1 LDQGLENKGWN
12 EIRMDSAGERR
23 AADWDQDKT
32 CLLRRNTMR
41 GRPNVT
47 QRHPTEITTSSV
59 DSPDCEASLTR

>member
-1 LDQGLENKGWN
+1 
-12 EIRMDSAGERR
+12 MDSAARARVNCR

-47 QRHPTEITTSSV
+47 QRHPTEMTTSSV
-59 DSPDCEASLTR
+59 D